1 MNGKRCGPCL
11 IAWTSS
17 IGCRRYTRA
26 RIDLTNCL
34 WRSDIQKGAAV
45 SLRSG
50 RSCFSFLPNPIL
62 KRRWDRGGAGY
73 QAGAKRHS
81 GLMAG
86 LITDVSSLTEMMLS
100 ACTTCV
106 SPHFG
111 HAICIEGGCSDS
123 ASARTFMCMPHLH
136 CQLSRPS

>member
-1 MNGKRCGPCL
+1 MRTLSYRMDFKHWLPTL
-11 IAWTSS
+11 HP
-17 IGCRRYTRA
+17 RA
-26 RIDLTNCL
+26 RIDLTNWL

-50 RSCFSFLPNPIL
+50 RSCFSFLLNPM

-73 QAGAKRHS
+73 QAGAKRQS

-100 ACTTCV
+100 ACTT
-106 SPHFG
+106 
-111 HAICIEGGCSDS
+111 
-123 ASARTFMCMPHLH
+123 
-136 CQLSRPS
+136 